1 MIVKKRIK
9 RPMTQKEMA
18 EKFNISI
25 STVKNYIA
33 LPREQYEEEARNRR
47 LKAYML
53 KQQGL
58 KLAEIAAELGCSY
71 HAAAGLIKRYK
82 QQDLHSNL
90 KAS

>member
-1 MIVKKRIK
+1 MIIKKRIK

-33 LPREQYEEEARNRR
+33 LPREEYEDEAKNRR
-47 LKAYML
+47 FKAYTL
-53 KQQGL
+53 KQNGL
-58 KLAEIAAELGCSY
+58 KLAEIAEVLGCSY

-82 QQDLHSNL
+82 KQDL
-90 KAS
+90 AA

>member
-1 MIVKKRIK
+1 MIINGKYVKAGELAK
-9 RPMTQKEMA
+9 MA
-18 EKFNISI
+18 GVSRKTIC
-25 STVKNYIA
+25 KYYA
-33 LPREQYEEEARNRR
+33 QDREEYEEEARNRR

-82 QQDLHSNL
+82 QQDLHTNL